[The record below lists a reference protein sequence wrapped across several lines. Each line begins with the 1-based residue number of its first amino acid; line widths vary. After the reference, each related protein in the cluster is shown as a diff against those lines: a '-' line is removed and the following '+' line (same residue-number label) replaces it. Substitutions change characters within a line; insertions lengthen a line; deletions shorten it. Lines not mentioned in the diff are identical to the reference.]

1 MSDLRLRARSVT
13 EIVDA
18 AFQLYKRDALEYVL
32 MAAVPYAPLIVAQ
45 LVFFRGTSF
54 GTAAQITT
62 ASTTGQ
68 IVVLVVSVLAYTLM
82 SAVLIRFSS
91 EVYLERPIALSE
103 VIQSV
108 AKLVPRLIGAGI
120 LLALVVTLGFIPL
133 IVGTLLTNGLF
144 IFLGFLIAFVWI
156 FYAVARYFAIFQL
169 IVIENRGIME
179 AFTRSST
186 LSKDRKGH
194 ILLTFFLIFLIFW
207 LLSLAV
213 GVIALLSA
221 ALMAGSAVTVVA
233 QTLYT
238 VIAYPLIGITQMI
251 LYYDARIRA
260 EGFDI
265 EVMAGSLGAPPAT
278 SIT

>member
-32 MAAVPYAPLIVAQ
+32 MAAIPYAPLILAQ
-45 LVFFRGTSF
+45 LIFFRGTSF
-54 GTAAQITT
+54 GTTAQIT

-68 IVVLVVSVLAYTLM
+68 IVVFAVSVLAYTLM
-82 SAVLIRFSS
+82 SAVLSRFSS
-91 EVYLERPIALSE
+91 DVYLERPTGLAV

-108 AKLVPRLIGAGI
+108 SKLVPRLIGASLLFALVFGVGI
-120 LLALVVTLGFIPL
+120 LPVVIGAVLNSG
-133 IVGTLLTNGLF
+133 LL
-144 IFLGFLIAFVWI
+144 IFLGIVIAFVWV
-156 FYAVARYFAIFQL
+156 FYSVARYFAIFQL
-169 IVIENRGIME
+169 IVLENRGIIE
-179 AFTRSST
+179 AFTRSSV

-194 ILLTFFLIFLIFW
+194 ILLTLFLIFLIFGM
-207 LLSLAV
+207 LSSAI
-213 GVIALLSA
+213 GVIALI
-221 ALMAGSAVTVVA
+221 AGSVTLTVVL

-238 VIAYPLIGITQMI
+238 VVAYPLVGITQMI

-265 EVMAGSLGAPPAT
+265 EVMTGSLGAPPAT
-278 SIT
+278 SLS

>member
-32 MAAVPYAPLIVAQ
+32 MAAIPYAPLIVAQ
-45 LVFFRGTSF
+45 LIFFRTTSF
-54 GTAAQITT
+54 GATMQITT

-68 IVVLVVSVLAYTLM
+68 IVVVIVTVLAYTLM
-82 SAVLIRFSS
+82 SGVLSRFSS
-91 EVYLERPIALSE
+91 DVYLERPAGLTA

-108 AKLVPRLIGAGI
+108 LKLVPRLIGASTLFVLI
-120 LLALVVTLGFIPL
+120 LGVGFLPVILGGVLNSGPL
-133 IVGTLLTNGLF
+133 
-144 IFLGFLIAFVWI
+144 IFLGIVLGFVWV
-156 FYAVARYFAIFQL
+156 FYSVARYFAIFPL
-169 IVIENRGIME
+169 IVLEDRRIIE
-179 AFTRSST
+179 AFTRSSQ

-194 ILLTFFLIFLIFW
+194 VLLTLFLIFLIIW
-207 LLSLAV
+207 LFSLAI
-213 GVIALLSA
+213 GVIALL
-221 ALMAGSAVTVVA
+221 AGNVAVTVVA

-238 VIAYPLIGITQMI
+238 VVAYPLIGITQMI

-265 EVMAGSLGAPPAT
+265 EVMAGSLGAPPVT
-278 SIT
+278 GLT

>member
-32 MAAVPYAPLIVAQ
+32 MAAIPYAPLIVVQ
-45 LVFFRGTSF
+45 LIFFRTTSF
-54 GTAAQITT
+54 GAMQIAS

-68 IVVLVVSVLAYTLM
+68 IVVVIVTGLAYTLM
-82 SAVLIRFSS
+82 SGVLSRFSS
-91 EVYLERPIALSE
+91 DVYLEHPAGLTA

-108 AKLVPRLIGAGI
+108 LKLVPRLIGASTLFLLI
-120 LLALVVTLGFIPL
+120 LGVGFLPVILGGVVNSG
-133 IVGTLLTNGLF
+133 LL
-144 IFLGFLIAFVWI
+144 IFLGIVIAFVWL
-156 FYAVARYFAIFQL
+156 FYSVARYFAIFPL
-169 IVIENRGIME
+169 IVLENRSIVE
-179 AFTRSST
+179 AFTRSSL

-194 ILLTFFLIFLIFW
+194 ILLTLFLIFLIIW
-207 LLSLAV
+207 LFSLAI
-213 GVIALLSA
+213 GVIALF
-221 ALMAGSAVTVVA
+221 AGNVAVTVVA

-238 VIAYPLIGITQMI
+238 VVAYPLIGITQMI

-265 EVMAGSLGAPPAT
+265 EVMAGSLGAPPVT
-278 SIT
+278 GLT

>member
-32 MAAVPYAPLIVAQ
+32 MAAIPYAPLIVAQ
-45 LVFFRGTSF
+45 LIFFRTTSF
-54 GTAAQITT
+54 GATMQITT

-68 IVVLVVSVLAYTLM
+68 IVVVIVTVLAYTLM
-82 SAVLIRFSS
+82 SGVLSRFASD
-91 EVYLERPIALSE
+91 VYLERPAGLTA

-108 AKLVPRLIGAGI
+108 LKLVPRLIGASTLFVLI
-120 LLALVVTLGFIPL
+120 LGVGFLPVILGGVL
-133 IVGTLLTNGLF
+133 NSGVL
-144 IFLGFLIAFVWI
+144 IFLGIVIAFVWV
-156 FYAVARYFAIFQL
+156 FYSVARYFAIFPL
-169 IVIENRGIME
+169 IVLENCRIIE
-179 AFTRSST
+179 ALTRSSL

-194 ILLTFFLIFLIFW
+194 ILLTLFLIFLIIW
-207 LLSLAV
+207 LFSLAI
-213 GVIALLSA
+213 GVIALL
-221 ALMAGSAVTVVA
+221 AGSVAVTVVA

-238 VIAYPLIGITQMI
+238 VVAYPLIGITQMI

-265 EVMAGSLGAPPAT
+265 EVMAGSLGAPPVT
-278 SIT
+278 GLT

>member
-32 MAAVPYAPLIVAQ
+32 MAAIPYAPLIVAQ
-45 LVFFRGTSF
+45 LIFFRTTSF
-54 GTAAQITT
+54 GAMQITT

-68 IVVLVVSVLAYTLM
+68 IVVVIVTVLAYTLM
-82 SAVLIRFSS
+82 SGVLSRFSS
-91 EVYLERPIALSE
+91 DVYLERPAGLTA

-108 AKLVPRLIGAGI
+108 LKLVPRLIGASTLFVLI
-120 LLALVVTLGFIPL
+120 LGVGFLPVILGGVLNSGPL
-133 IVGTLLTNGLF
+133 
-144 IFLGFLIAFVWI
+144 IFLGIVLGFVWV
-156 FYAVARYFAIFQL
+156 FYSVARYFAIFPL
-169 IVIENRGIME
+169 IVLEDRRIIE
-179 AFTRSST
+179 AFTRSSQ

-194 ILLTFFLIFLIFW
+194 VLLTLFLIFLIIW
-207 LLSLAV
+207 LFSLAI
-213 GVIALLSA
+213 GVIALL
-221 ALMAGSAVTVVA
+221 AGNVAVTVVA

-238 VIAYPLIGITQMI
+238 VVAYPLIGITQMI

-265 EVMAGSLGAPPAT
+265 EVMAGSLGAPPVT
-278 SIT
+278 GLT

>member
-32 MAAVPYAPLIVAQ
+32 MAAIPYAPLIVAQ
-45 LVFFRGTSF
+45 LIFFRGAQF
-54 GTAAQITT
+54 GTAAQIAT

-68 IVVLVVSVLAYTLM
+68 VVVFSVSVLAYTLM
-82 SAVLIRFSS
+82 TGVLSRFSS
-91 EVYLERPIALSE
+91 DVYLERPTGLAV

-108 AKLVPRLIGAGI
+108 AKVVPRLIGAGI
-120 LLALVVTLGFIPL
+120 LFVLVFAL
-133 IVGTLLTNGLF
+133 GLF
-144 IFLGFLIAFVWI
+144 PAILGAVLSSGLLMFIGIVIAFVWV

-169 IVIENRGIME
+169 IVLENRGIIE
-179 AFTRSST
+179 AFTRSSV

-194 ILLTFFLIFLIFW
+194 ILLTLFLIILIFW
-207 LLSLAV
+207 LLSLAI
-213 GVIALLSA
+213 GVIALLASNV
-221 ALMAGSAVTVVA
+221 AVTVAA

-238 VIAYPLIGITQMI
+238 VVAYPLIGITQMI

-265 EVMAGSLGAPPAT
+265 EVMTGSLGGPPAT
-278 SIT
+278 SLT